1 MNRNLEVH
9 YSEVPYIDKPRSIF
23 DRSHGVKTSGNVAD
37 LIPLDWQLVLP
48 GDTWQ
53 ITSSKVI
60 RLQTLLTPIFDNLYA
75 DIYHFFVP
83 YYLIFNKTREFLGE
97 NTTSAWVQQTQ
108 YRIPA
113 ISAPSGG
120 FNVGSIADYLG
131 LPVGVNWSNQDRNA
145 PSALPFRAYAMIA
158 DSYFRDENLTDPLNI
173 PLGDADQTGTNG
185 TSYINDV
192 ANGGAPF
199 KVAKY
204 HDRFTSCLPS
214 PQKASSP
221 VSFSAINVPGYIP
234 VYPTEN
240 IIDPKIIQDKKY
252 RALITNGTAAGDWE
266 NGYPTGSTNAYAIGK
281 RASGS
286 SPYPF
291 VWTGLAPSAVQNAMN
306 QPVINNGIAQ
316 LEAGV
321 VPLNLWADTGS
332 FNNAI
337 TVNELRMAF
346 QLQRYYEQLSR
357 SGSRMQ
363 EYIKSFYGTNSTM
376 AMLSKPEY
384 LGGNRIPLNI
394 DQVTNQSQSTT
405 DFLGDL
411 GAFSHT
417 SDIHEDVEKSFSDF
431 GILMTV
437 MCIRYDHSYCQGI
450 QRKWTRRDLLD
461 QYVPTFAAIGEQPVY
476 RYELYANGM
485 MDSDSV
491 FGYNEAWSDYRFAEN
506 IITGEMRPGISNSL
520 ASWHL
525 GDYYQSA
532 PTLSDSW
539 IREDK
544 NIVDRVLASGSTNN
558 NQFFADIWFDTKVTR
573 VMPMY
578 SVPGLID
585 HF

>member
-1 MNRNLEVH
+1 MNRNLELH

-60 RLQTLLTPIFDNLYA
+60 RLQTLLAPIYDNLYC
-75 DIYHFFVP
+75 DVYHFFVP
-83 YYLIFNKTREFLGE
+83 YYLIFNKTREFFGE

-185 TSYINDV
+185 SSYINDV

-214 PQKASSP
+214 PQKAAQP
-221 VSFSAINVPGYIP
+221 VSISLTNNIP
-234 VYPTEN
+234 VYSLKDQVPYSGWQRSDASAIRVPGGAVNASNYATTGKSRGFTSATVSSN
-240 IIDPKIIQDKKY
+240 NVVGITANPIDT
-252 RALITNGTAAGDWE
+252 L
-266 NGYPTGSTNAYAIGK
+266 STNNAI
-281 RASGS
+281 
-286 SPYPF
+286 
-291 VWTGLAPSAVQNAMN
+291 T
-306 QPVINNGIAQ
+306 
-316 LEAGV
+316 
-321 VPLNLWADTGS
+321 NLWAVPDDVPMT
-332 FNNAI
+332 

-411 GAFSHT
+411 GAYSHT
-417 SDIHEDVEKSFSDF
+417 SDVHEDVEKSFSDF

-437 MCIRYDHSYCQGI
+437 MCIRYDHSYCQGVP
-450 QRKWTRRDLLD
+450 RKWTRRDLLD
-461 QYVPTFAAIGEQPVY
+461 QYVPTFANIGEQPVY
-476 RYELYANGM
+476 RYELYADGM

-525 GDYYQSA
+525 GDYYQTA

>member
-37 LIPLDWQLVLP
+37 LIPLDWQLVIP

-60 RLQTLLTPIFDNLYA
+60 RLQTLLTPIYDNLYA

-83 YYLIFNKTREFLGE
+83 YYLIFNKIREFLGE

-113 ISAPSGG
+113 ISAPTGG
-120 FNVGSIADYLG
+120 FNVGTVADYLG

-145 PSALPFRAYAMIA
+145 PSALPFRAYAAIC

-185 TSYINDV
+185 SSYINDV

-214 PQKASSP
+214 PQKATAP
-221 VSFSAINVPGYIP
+221 VSISGHNDPFAVP
-234 VYPTEN
+234 VYST
-240 IIDPKIIQDKKY
+240 IQTHAPFY
-252 RALITNGTAAGDWE
+252 
-266 NGYPTGSTNAYAIGK
+266 STNDAVFPAADQAQADFFNLYANRHDYFYPPTSGANVSHVQEYPDSDGK
-281 RASGS
+281 ISQVLNS
-286 SPYPF
+286 Y
-291 VWTGLAPSAVQNAMN
+291 T
-306 QPVINNGIAQ
+306 PV
-316 LEAGV
+316 
-321 VPLNLWADTGS
+321 NLWARVPEIS
-332 FNNAI
+332 ANF
-337 TVNELRMAF
+337 TVSELRLAF

-357 SGSRMQ
+357 GGSRMQ
-363 EYIKSFYGTNSTM
+363 EYIKNFYGTNSTM
-376 AMLSKPEY
+376 SMLSKPEY

-394 DQVTNQSQSTT
+394 DQVTNQSQSST

-450 QRKWTRRDLLD
+450 QRKWTRRDLLE
-461 QYVPTFAAIGEQPVY
+461 QYVPTFAHISEQPIFK
-476 RYELYANGM
+476 YELYADGFMN
-485 MDSDSV
+485 SDSV

-506 IITGEMRPGISNSL
+506 IITGELRPGITNSL

-532 PTLSDSW
+532 PTLSDAW

-544 NIVDRVLASGSTNN
+544 TNVDRVLAVGSSTS
-558 NQFFADIWFDTKVTR
+558 NQFFADVWFDTKVTR